1 MGDKHRGT
9 NDNIQA
15 LVSDTY
21 RSDNCFTFALL
32 LFFLQIKIYYVCVIL
47 FIVFST
53 CIRWNLK
60 ELLEPEIIS

>member
-1 MGDKHRGT
+1 MDDKHRGT

-21 RSDNCFTFALL
+21 RFDNCLTFALL
-32 LFFLQIKIYYVCVIL
+32 LFLQIKIYYVCVIL
-47 FIVFST
+47 FIVFAT

>member
-21 RSDNCFTFALL
+21 CFIDCLTYSL
-32 LFFLQIKIYYVCVIL
+32 LFFYKEIYIMYLL
-47 FIVFST
+47 FCLLFSLHVSGGT
-53 CIRWNLK
+53 RK
-60 ELLEPEIIS
+60 SF

>member
-21 RSDNCFTFALL
+21 YFDNCLTFAL

-47 FIVFST
+47 FIVFAT

-60 ELLEPEIIS
+60 ELLEPETIS